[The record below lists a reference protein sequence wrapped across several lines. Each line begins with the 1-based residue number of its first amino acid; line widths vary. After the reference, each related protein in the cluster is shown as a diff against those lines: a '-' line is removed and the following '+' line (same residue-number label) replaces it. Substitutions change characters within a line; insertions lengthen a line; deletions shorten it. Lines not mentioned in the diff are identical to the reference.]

1 MSSYFEQDNLKDS
14 HITLSTES
22 KQNYNN
28 VYCLSGLGAD
38 KRVFTKL
45 ELKGYRQIHLDW
57 LVPNNQES
65 LTNYVKRLAVEIKD
79 NNPIVIGLSFGG
91 IVAIEIAKQIT
102 VKKVILIS
110 SAKQSHE
117 IPWYFKL
124 FPIMFIMSMEQAIAF
139 SPLILLN
146 QISE

>member
-1 MSSYFEQDNLKDS
+1 M
-14 HITLSTES
+14 
-22 KQNYNN
+22 
-28 VYCLSGLGAD
+28 GAD

-139 SPLILLN
+139 FPLILLN